1 MFVVLL
7 VLVLAPFNVMA
18 APELRGGSAE
28 QWTTILTVAALVGL
42 WLLYERGAQRTPVK
56 PWRRWLLRGTLM
68 VTLFTVVGPIDR
80 LAEVS
85 AAMHM
90 AQHMLII
97 VLIAPLVAL
106 SKPLPQLMVATGKR
120 GKPLWGSLFKIT
132 QYPMFCAYLHGVVIW
147 VWHIPLF
154 YMLAVENSWVHAF
167 AHFCFLLSGVWFWWA
182 CLYAASRKVPF
193 ALLALL
199 LTLMHTGFL
208 GALLTFANAPLYSEA
223 RHLQDQQLAGLLMWV
238 VGGVPYMAASIWAGH
253 RWYRQLNRRMHNA

>member
-7 VLVLAPFNVMA
+7 ILVLAPFNVMA
-18 APELRGGSAE
+18 ATELRGGSAE
-28 QWTTILTVAALVGL
+28 QWTNILTVAAFVAL

-106 SKPLPQLMVATGKR
+106 SKPLPQLMVATGR
-120 GKPLWGSLFKIT
+120 WGKPLWGSLFKVT